1 MVSMRP
7 PRGFPDLISE
17 DFLIKVEFQNPNNHN
32 SIFSCKSKTF
42 SKTMPGEKMHPSLLR
57 VNQHTER
64 VRKELREMTSEMN
77 HFYQR
82 YSGLDEENEFLRDS
96 LVSLLNRINDESVSK
111 ELSDLGQEIRTK
123 LREFE

>member
-1 MVSMRP
+1 
-7 PRGFPDLISE
+7 
-17 DFLIKVEFQNPNNHN
+17 
-32 SIFSCKSKTF
+32 
-42 SKTMPGEKMHPSLLR
+42 MPGEKMHPSLLR
-57 VNQHTER
+57 VNLHTER
-64 VRKELREMTSEMN
+64 VRKELKEMTSEMN

-82 YSGLDEENEFLRDS
+82 YSGLDEENEFLRES

>member
-1 MVSMRP
+1 MVSTRP

-17 DFLIKVEFQNPNNHN
+17 DFESKLRLKTQT
-32 SIFSCKSKTF
+32 SIIPFSYKSKTPL
-42 SKTMPGEKMHPSLLR
+42 KTMPGEKMHPSLLR

-64 VRKELREMTSEMN
+64 VRKELIEMISEMN

-82 YSGLDEENEFLRDS
+82 YSGLDEENEFLRES

-111 ELSDLGQEIRTK
+111 ELSDLGHEIRSK
-123 LREFE
+123 LGEFE

>member
-1 MVSMRP
+1 M
-7 PRGFPDLISE
+7 GNKEIIYGIKLIIFE
-17 DFLIKVEFQNPNNHN
+17 NQNSNNHN
-32 SIFSCKSKTF
+32 SIFSCKSKTS
-42 SKTMPGEKMHPSLLR
+42 SKSMPGEKMHPSLLR

-82 YSGLDEENEFLRDS
+82 YSGLDEENEFLRES

-111 ELSDLGQEIRTK
+111 ELSDLGQEIRSK
-123 LREFE
+123 LGEFE

>member
-1 MVSMRP
+1 M
-7 PRGFPDLISE
+7 
-17 DFLIKVEFQNPNNHN
+17 KVEIQNPNKHN
-32 SIFSCKSKTF
+32 SIFSYKSKTP

-96 LVSLLNRINDESVSK
+96 LVLLLNRINDESVSK
-111 ELSDLGQEIRTK
+111 ELSDLGQEIRRK
-123 LREFE
+123 LGKFE